1 MMHLPQL
8 EEEPIKLFM
17 VIAITLI
24 KLSGPEATLNL
35 SKKKRHL
42 TISGKS
48 NQKLTLINFRL
59 GFVFGQSLRR
69 IHLIKR
75 R

>member
-24 KLSGPEATLNL
+24 KLLGTEATLNL
-35 SKKKRHL
+35 LKKSTFDHIWKD
-42 TISGKS
+42 
-48 NQKLTLINFRL
+48 
-59 GFVFGQSLRR
+59 SLK
-69 IHLIKR
+69 IDLN
-75 R
+75 

>member
-35 SKKKRHL
+35 LKKRHL

-48 NQKLTLINFRL
+48 YQKLTLINFRL

>member
-35 SKKKRHL
+35 LKKKAFDN
-42 TISGKS
+42 IWK
-48 NQKLTLINFRL
+48 
-59 GFVFGQSLRR
+59 V
-69 IHLIKR
+69 
-75 R
+75 